1 MSTTRFTPIPKS
13 PSLWRNRSRWN
24 VARFWNWTVQRRLHE
39 FTSRRV
45 QRSLVPVFVAS
56 GARVTQEP
64 GGGLPHTAVTE
75 NQLSVLLAA
84 VADSEAMGSPIV
96 EIGSFRG
103 ITTRA
108 LASATKRTVVAIDPY
123 LGEGGH
129 ERDLALFREHTE
141 GLTNVRH
148 IREVSDAA
156 FNSWSGEPISL
167 VFIDAIH
174 EYLHAWYDF
183 AAWGSLVAPGGF
195 VAFHDVDAFPGVNR
209 VCQRLLKECPQWKAW
224 AYAPNIAIFQRRD

>member
-1 MSTTRFTPIPKS
+1 MKHFTPIPES

-24 VARFWNWTVQRRLHE
+24 IARMWNWTVRRRLHE
-39 FTSRRV
+39 FTSRRT
-45 QRSLVPVFVAS
+45 QRELASVFEAA
-56 GARVTQEP
+56 GARVMKEP

-75 NQLSVLLAA
+75 NQLEVLLAA
-84 VADSEAMGSPIV
+84 VAASESSSNPIV

-103 ITTRA
+103 TTTKA
-108 LASATKRTVVAIDPY
+108 LAAATKRTVVAIDPY

-129 ERDLALFREHTE
+129 EKDFALFREQT
-141 GLTNVRH
+141 GGMTNVRH
-148 IREVSDAA
+148 VRDVSDSAFAA
-156 FNSWSGEPISL
+156 WNGEPVSL

-183 AAWGSLVAPGGF
+183 AAWGSLVAPSGF

-209 VCQRLLKECPQWKAW
+209 VCQRVLKECPQWKPW